1 MHGDRFNVPYKYDSN
16 KGAGYGK
23 TDLRMDKPRAAL
35 SSYPYKDALKKD
47 VDDEEDDPVIEDP
60 EVLDRFVAKV
70 NNAFTSADPKM
81 WRSDKAALVHNQRLA
96 LPENTMPNQR
106 KNSISPY
113 PFRSLYK
120 HFSGPPIGGNMNQ
133 RNTTHDYFQT
143 GTLKGFAS
151 SPPEIDT
158 DVDEPAF
165 ELDDMPTKDQRAIM
179 RQADKISRIR
189 SRQNRS

>member
-1 MHGDRFNVPYKYDSN
+1 
-16 KGAGYGK
+16 
-23 TDLRMDKPRAAL
+23 
-35 SSYPYKDALKKD
+35 
-47 VDDEEDDPVIEDP
+47 
-60 EVLDRFVAKV
+60 
-70 NNAFTSADPKM
+70 
-81 WRSDKAALVHNQRLA
+81 
-96 LPENTMPNQR
+96 
-106 KNSISPY
+106 
-113 PFRSLYK
+113 
-120 HFSGPPIGGNMNQ
+120 MNQ

>member
-35 SSYPYKDALKKD
+35 SSYPYKDDLKRE
-47 VDDEEDDPVIEDP
+47 VDQDDDPVIEDP

-70 NNAFTSADPKM
+70 NGAFVSSDPKM
-81 WRSDKAALVHNQRLA
+81 WRSDKAGLVHNQRLA
-96 LPENTMPNQR
+96 LPENAMPAQR
-106 KNSISPY
+106 TNSISPY

-120 HFSGPPIGGNMNQ
+120 HFNGPPIGGDRNQ
-133 RNTTHDYFQT
+133 RYTTHDYFQT

-158 DVDEPAF
+158 DVDEPLF
-165 ELDDMPTKDQRAIM
+165 DLDDMPTKDQRAIR
-179 RQADKISRIR
+179 RQADKISKIR
-189 SRQNRS
+189 SRQK

>member
-23 TDLRMDKPRAAL
+23 TDLQMDKPRASL
-35 SSYPYKDALKKD
+35 STYPYKDALKTED
-47 VDDEEDDPVIEDP
+47 PDDDEFEIEDP
-60 EVLDRFVAKV
+60 DVLDKFVAKV
-70 NNAFTSADPKM
+70 NNAFVSTDPKM
-81 WRSDKAALVHNQRLA
+81 WRSDKAGFVHNQRLA
-96 LPENTMPNQR
+96 LPENAMPQQR
-106 KNSISPY
+106 TNSISPY

-120 HFSGPPIGGNMNQ
+120 HFNGPPLGGDMNQ

-151 SPPEIDT
+151 SPPE
-158 DVDEPAF
+158 VDFDINDPVY

-179 RQADKISRIR
+179 RQTTRISKMM
-189 SRQNRS
+189 SRQKQQ

>member
-35 SSYPYKDALKKD
+35 SSYPYKDDLKRD
-47 VDDEEDDPVIEDP
+47 FDEDEDPVIDDP

-70 NNAFTSADPKM
+70 NNAFTSSDPKM

-96 LPENTMPNQR
+96 LPENVMPTQR
-106 KNSISPY
+106 TNSISPY

-120 HFSGPPIGGNMNQ
+120 HFSGPPIGGDMNQ

-158 DVDEPAF
+158 DVDEPVF
-165 ELDDMPTKDQRAIM
+165 DLDDMPTKDQRAIM
-179 RQADKISRIR
+179 RQSDKISRIR
-189 SRQNRS
+189 SRQK